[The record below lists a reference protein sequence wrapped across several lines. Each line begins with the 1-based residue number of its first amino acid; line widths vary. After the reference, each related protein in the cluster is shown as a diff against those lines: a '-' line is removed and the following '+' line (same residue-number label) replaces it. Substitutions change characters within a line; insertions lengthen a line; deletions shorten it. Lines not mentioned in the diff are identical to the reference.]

1 MNTMMETTPWWQSGY
16 PDTEHAE
23 TLCNIKTI
31 DNKEKVEKKDLCVDE
46 DGTCSRWT
54 AVESRKAK
62 ETRRRAE
69 ACERRSGA
77 RGKVETDDKIKPIIT
92 IEPEGINRIAG
103 DGQWEEIELSVD
115 SGATESVV
123 PDNMP
128 QSIPTRPGAAHKRG
142 VQYEVANGERIPN
155 EGEKRFQA
163 WTEEGQEKRMVMQV
177 CEVNQGLLSVSKAVA
192 AGNRI
197 IFDKEGSYIVS
208 KASGEATKL
217 EEKNG
222 MYVLKLWVQRHF

>member
-1 MNTMMETTPWWQSGY
+1 MSTMMETTPWWEIGY
-16 PDTEHAE
+16 PEAEQTE
-23 TLCNIKTI
+23 TLCNIRTI
-31 DNKEKVEKKDLCVDE
+31 DTKGKVERKDLYVDE
-46 DGTCSRWT
+46 DETCARWT
-54 AVESRKAK
+54 TVESRK
-62 ETRRRAE
+62 TRRTRKRAE
-69 ACERRSGA
+69 ACK
-77 RGKVETDDKIKPIIT
+77 RGIKTKDKVETINKVKPIIT

-103 DGQWEEIELSVD
+103 EGQWEEIELSVD

-208 KASGEATKL
+208 KASGKATKL